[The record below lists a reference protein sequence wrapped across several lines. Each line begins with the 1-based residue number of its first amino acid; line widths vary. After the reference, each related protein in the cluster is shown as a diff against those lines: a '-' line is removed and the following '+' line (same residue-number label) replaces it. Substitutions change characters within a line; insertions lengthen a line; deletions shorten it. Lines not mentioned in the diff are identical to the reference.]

1 MNDLQLTILWVFA
14 PFFVILLLEALLPP
28 SDDDD
33 DDPEGGIGIKM
44 AYASNPT

>member
-33 DDPEGGIGIKM
+33 PEGGVGIKM
-44 AYASNPT
+44 TYASHPT